1 MAFTSLVMYAQI
13 LYNVRMKDKRIYI
26 RISEEFLEKL
36 EYLMR
41 INGFKNLSETIRKI
55 IEKEYRKELWNDGRT
70 N

>member
-1 MAFTSLVMYAQI
+1 MGAFPSLAMYAQT

-26 RISEEFLEKL
+26 RVTEEFLEKL

-55 IEKEYRKELWNDGRT
+55 IEKEYRKEKEG
-70 N
+70 

>member
-1 MAFTSLVMYAQI
+1 MAFPSLAMYAQI
-13 LYNVRMKDKRIYI
+13 LYNVRMKGKRIYI

-55 IEKEYRKELWNDGRT
+55 VEKEYRKESWNDGRT
-70 N
+70 D

>member
-1 MAFTSLVMYAQI
+1 MGAFPFLAMYAQNM
-13 LYNVRMKDKRIYI
+13 YNVRMKDKRIYI

-55 IEKEYRKELWNDGRT
+55 IEKEYRKETGK
-70 N
+70 